1 MKTRIICFA
10 VALIMLVSVCIAT
23 TASKPRKTP
32 MPIAQSTLFHA
43 DASRYL
49 FIPEV
54 AEHYDTIRKM
64 AHWNYDYATLF
75 YCWYFEKYPEKIIH
89 DKYAGDMVGQEF
101 LMPTMPDSFSESEIE
116 KWDDSYFDTYLEAF
130 NASAGCWY
138 SWQYFGADGKLH
150 INGHTRNDFLKEC
163 NVHKI
168 EMDYTAEECLFL
180 AYVHY
185 VIYID
190 RGAMREN
197 VEQSIKNNGTNQWLE
212 RDLFMLDTLD
222 SYVPSDEMWKRF
234 DVSYSE
240 LVALGNTMYDICSK
254 YDIVSDTYD
263 PSLHGEKGND
273 KEYFLEVWVIGNL
286 VKDFINDKG
295 YKGES
300 LTFKFKD
307 KDKNVARD
315 VSNFLKSSYVG
326 NSKEVV
332 EYFLKNNLWTGD
344 FYKIEDVADAL
355 AKGDD
360 YSNTKDGSVS
370 APTPTPTPKPTP
382 TAAPTKA
389 PTTAPTKAPTAIPT
403 PTGTVKAT
411 PTAEITPAVTD
422 TPTPTAEITPVEE
435 PSPTE
440 EPVITD
446 IPVTAEPSPTEAT
459 TEIEVTEVPTPEPT
473 ATEVPAEISSPSEP
487 SDISDEPD
495 GKEGAVS
502 TPTATPDPTKPP
514 ASDPARTEPAAE
526 DKESTPLTPWIVG
539 GAAVLVV
546 AAVGVVIGV
555 KIRKK
560 Q

>member
-10 VALIMLVSVCIAT
+10 VVLIMLVSVCIAT

-32 MPIAQSTLFHA
+32 MPIAQTTLFYA
-43 DASRYL
+43 EASRYL

-75 YCWYFEKYPEKIIH
+75 YCWYFKKYPEKIIY
-89 DKYAGDMVGQEF
+89 DKYAGDLVGQEF
-101 LMPTMPDSFSESEIE
+101 LMPTMPDAFPESEIE
-116 KWDDSYFDTYLEAF
+116 KRDDGYFGTYLEAF

-138 SWQYFGADGKLH
+138 SWQYFDADGKLH
-150 INGHTRNDFLKEC
+150 INSHDRNDFLKEC

-168 EMDYTAEECLFL
+168 SMDYTAEECLFL

-212 RDLFMLDTLD
+212 RDLFMLDALD
-222 SYVPSDEMWKRF
+222 AYVPSDEMWKRF

-254 YDIVSDTYD
+254 YDIVSDTFD
-263 PSLHGEKGND
+263 PTLYIGVDFKLSD
-273 KEYFLEVWVIGNL
+273 YVIGTLAREFLN
-286 VKDFINDKG
+286 
-295 YKGES
+295 YKSGNT
-300 LTFKFKD
+300 LTLKFED

-332 EYFLKNNLWTGD
+332 EYFLRNNLWTGD

-360 YSNTKDGSVS
+360 YSNTKDRSIL
-370 APTPTPTPKPTP
+370 APTATPTPKPTP
-382 TAAPTKA
+382 TVAPTKA
-389 PTTAPTKAPTAIPT
+389 PTTAPTKTPTAVPT

-411 PTAEITPAVTD
+411 PTSEITPAVTD

-446 IPVTAEPSPTEAT
+446 IPVTTEPSPTEAP
-459 TEIEVTEVPTPEPT
+459 TEVEVTEIPTPEPT
-473 ATEVPAEISSPSEP
+473 ATEVPAEISPSSEL

-495 GKEGAVS
+495 GTEGAVS
-502 TPTATPDPTKPP
+502 TSTAMPDPTKAP
-514 ASDPARTEPAAE
+514 AADSARTEPAAE